1 MYKHILIAV
10 DLEDGNTW
18 QKPLDLACEYAK
30 AFGSTLHIMTVV
42 PNFGMSIVS
51 TFFPANFEEEVLK
64 KATETLHD
72 FTKVH
77 IPSEIQVQ
85 HSVGHGSIYEEILR
99 VAEEITPDLI
109 VMGTHRPNMQ
119 DYLIGPNTARVARH
133 AACSVLI
140 VRD

>member
-18 QKPLDLACEYAK
+18 QKSLDTACEYAK
-30 AFGSTLHIMTVV
+30 VFNSTLHVMTVI

-51 TFFPANFEEEVLK
+51 SYFPSDYEEKVVEK
-64 KATETLHD
+64 TTQTLHD
-72 FTKVH
+72 FVKVH
-77 IPSEIQVQ
+77 VPEGIKVQ
-85 HSVGHGSIYEEILR
+85 HVVGIGSVYQEILR
-99 VAEEITPDLI
+99 VEKEIDPDLI

-119 DYLIGPNTARVARH
+119 DYLIGPNAARVMRH
-133 AACSVLI
+133 AKCSVLI

>member
-18 QKPLDLACEYAK
+18 QKPLDVACEYAK

-42 PNFGMSIVS
+42 PNFGMSIVG
-51 TFFPANFEEEVLK
+51 TFFPPDYEKDVLK
-64 KATETLHD
+64 KATENLHD
-72 FTKVH
+72 FAKVH
-77 IPSEIQVQ
+77 VPSDIQVQ
-85 HSVGHGSIYEEILR
+85 HIVGHGSVYEEILR
-99 VAEEITPDLI
+99 VEKEIEPDII

-133 AACSVLI
+133 ATCSVLI
-140 VRD
+140 VRE

>member
-10 DLEDGNTW
+10 DLEDGQTW
-18 QKPLDLACEYAK
+18 QKPLDVACEYAK

-42 PNFGMSIVS
+42 PNFGMSIVG
-51 TFFPANFEEEVLK
+51 TFFPADYEDKVME
-64 KATETLHD
+64 KATETLHG
-72 FTKVH
+72 FVKTHV
-77 IPSEIQVQ
+77 PSEIPVQ
-85 HSVGHGSIYEEILR
+85 HIVGLGSIYEEILR
-99 VAEEITPDLI
+99 VAGEITPDLI

-133 AACSVLI
+133 ATCSVLI